1 MDRETLLE
9 ELRRVLIDEI
19 GIPSEKITLEANLR
33 DDLGMDSLDMF
44 ELITTLEDRTNTK
57 FNLDKVEDVRTV
69 KDAIE
74 HVLSLDTQ
82 SRR

>member
-57 FNLDKVEDVRTV
+57 FDLDKVEDVRTV